1 MEEKT
6 NLMSIYVGDLSC
18 QITKEDLEEFFG
30 ESGKIKPI
38 VNQARKR
45 EDRGSLNRRNNRF

>member
-1 MEEKT
+1 
-6 NLMSIYVGDLSC
+6 MSIYVGDLSC